1 MSEDA
6 VADAG
11 PGGRPA
17 QSRSIERRARV
28 LAAAVQVLLGSGAAG
43 VTHRRV
49 AEEAES
55 SLGAI
60 RYYFRTRI
68 DLLAACLEEIERVRD
83 AEAVRVL
90 EQAGDCTSPT
100 ADETATLAMR
110 VFYGPDLQDAAV
122 AGMVWSI
129 TDCAREG
136 TRLSRQLA
144 RHRQAASRQVHLLLA
159 DSGYPDLSPSL
170 APTILDGSVITSAV
184 ESRSE
189 LAALAAAE
197 LAAVLRAIRPQAG
210 GAGTVEE

>member
-1 MSEDA
+1 MGVRA
-6 VADAG
+6 VEG
-11 PGGRPA
+11 PGTRPE
-17 QSRSIERRARV
+17 QSRSIERRTRV
-28 LAAAVQVLLGSGAAG
+28 LAAAVRVLLESGAAG

-68 DLLAACLEEIERVRD
+68 DLLAACLDEIERVRE

-90 EQAGDCTSPT
+90 ERAGTPTSPT
-100 ADETATLAMR
+100 ADETASLAMR

-129 TDCAREG
+129 TDCARESSL
-136 TRLSRQLA
+136 LSVQLT
-144 RHRQAASRQVHLLLA
+144 RHRQAASRQVQLLLA

-184 ESRSE
+184 ESKPE
-189 LAALAAAE
+189 IAEVAAAE
-197 LAAVLRAIRPQAG
+197 LAAVLRAIRPPAG
-210 GAGTVEE
+210 GLGTVEE